1 MIKYKLFTLKISLL
15 CLLCY
20 VSFCAGASKPTV
32 FVSLVPQKYFVQ
44 QISKDLVNV
53 EVMVQPGASPATY
66 EPKPSQMTKLSS
78 CAAYFAIGV
87 PFEKTWLGR
96 ISAVNPN
103 MEIIQTDRNIEK
115 IAMARHHHEEMDEG
129 SHQEKVHH
137 EPEQSENII
146 LDPHIWLSPV
156 LVKKQAAV
164 ILEGLT
170 AHFPA
175 HAMDFET
182 NYHIF
187 LKKIDELDDQIKTIL
202 KGREGMRFMV
212 FHPSWGYFAK
222 EYGLLQVPIEIEGKA
237 PKPAQLAELIQHA
250 RESDIRI
257 IFVQPQ
263 FSRKS
268 AEVVA
273 REIDGKV
280 IFADP
285 LAEDWSANLR
295 EVAEE
300 FKLAVK

>member
-1 MIKYKLFTLKISLL
+1 MKYKIISFKFSLL
-15 CLLCY
+15 CILFY
-20 VSFCAGASKPTV
+20 VPFCAGAGKPTV
-32 FVSLVPQKYFVQ
+32 FVSIVPQKYFVQ

-87 PFEKTWLGR
+87 PFEQAWLDR

-103 MEIIQTDRNIEK
+103 MKIVQTDRNIEK
-115 IAMARHHHEEMDEG
+115 IAMARHYHEEMEG
-129 SHQEKVHH
+129 GRPEEKVHH
-137 EPEQSENII
+137 EQEQAGQTI

-170 AHFPA
+170 AISPE
-175 HAMDFET
+175 HAKDFQT

-187 LKKIDELDDQIKTIL
+187 LEKIDQLDLQLKAIL

-222 EYGLLQVPIEIEGKA
+222 EYGLVQVPIEIEGKA
-237 PKPAQLAELIQHA
+237 PKPAQLAELIRHA
-250 RESDIRI
+250 RESNIHV

-285 LAEDWSANLR
+285 LAEDWFANLR
-295 EVAEE
+295 EVAEK